1 MFMTQAKARMTTFGA
16 KSAHVATDSPFF
28 APRAL
33 AVLVELRPAVDLADG
48 EPCKPNMTFKMN
60 PKNDKI
66 VARRD
71 AQKTT
76 YSKTRNVMICNV
88 RYVSEFVAQRF
99 LKIDAFLD
107 TIDKL

>member
-60 PKNDKI
+60 PKITKLWP
-66 VARRD
+66 D
-71 AQKTT
+71 AMPKKQHIP
-76 YSKTRNVMICNV
+76 RHEM
-88 RYVSEFVAQRF
+88 
-99 LKIDAFLD
+99 
-107 TIDKL
+107 